1 VFVCTRVLLHSKCVC
16 AVLNLSLC
24 HYVVWLQIKHV
35 FVPWPARGGQEQVL
49 SATVTMDEH
58 DGGGKP
64 EGGGGENHART
75 IWGLGGGVGC
85 FLFGAFRTPLFP
97 RFLIESL

>member
-35 FVPWPARGGQEQVL
+35 FGPGPARGGKEQVV
-49 SATVTMDEH
+49 SANVKM
-58 DGGGKP
+58 GGQEGKGKT
-64 EGGGGENHART
+64 EGGGGETHAQT
-75 IWGLGGGVGC
+75 ILSIGGELGC
-85 FLFGAFRTPLFP
+85 FSFGAVRTPLVT
-97 RFLIESL
+97 RFIIESL